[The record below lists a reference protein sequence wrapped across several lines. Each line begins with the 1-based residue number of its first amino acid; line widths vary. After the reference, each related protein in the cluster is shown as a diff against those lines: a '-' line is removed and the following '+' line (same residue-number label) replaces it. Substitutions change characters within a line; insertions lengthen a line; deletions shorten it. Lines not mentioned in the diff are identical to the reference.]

1 MINIQNAF
9 LGCWGIKPAKIF
21 CWFDTEKTKRIMK
34 NREHPISMDLIALQ
48 KESKKQRKRR
58 RGRRKE
64 NES

>member
-1 MINIQNAF
+1 
-9 LGCWGIKPAKIF
+9 
-21 CWFDTEKTKRIMK
+21 MK